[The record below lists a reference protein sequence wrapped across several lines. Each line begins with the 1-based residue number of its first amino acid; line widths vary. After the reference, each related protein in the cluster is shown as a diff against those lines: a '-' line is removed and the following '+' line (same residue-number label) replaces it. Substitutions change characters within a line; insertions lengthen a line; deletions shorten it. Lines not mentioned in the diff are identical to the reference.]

1 MMPDELKT
9 PFKFLVLC
17 IGILILFMI
26 FDYSKSLE
34 SIKVSAGLFVKVLPS
49 LLSVFVLMIIFNLFI
64 APESLAKYL
73 GKESGIKA
81 WLIAAFAGII
91 STGPIYLWFPMLK
104 QLKNHGTREGVI
116 ATFLYDRAIKPPL
129 IPLMI
134 YYFGIMFTVI
144 LTIVMF
150 FISIIQGY
158 IVEKLV
164 EVELK

>member
-1 MMPDELKT
+1 MIPDELKT
-9 PFKFLVLC
+9 PFKFLG
-17 IGILILFMI
+17 ITIFILIVFMI
-26 FDYSKSLE
+26 FDYSKSLDA
-34 SIKVSAGLFVKVLPS
+34 IKVSSNLFVKVLPS
-49 LLSVFVLMIIFNLFI
+49 LLLVFVLMIVFNLFI

-73 GKESGIKA
+73 GKESGVKA

-129 IPLMI
+129 LPLMI
-134 YYFGIMFTVI
+134 YYFGIMFTII

-150 FISIIQGY
+150 FISIVQGY
-158 IVEKLV
+158 VVEKLV
-164 EVELK
+164 EV